1 MVDARGQRPWMA
13 YAPVQTD
20 KTMESIQE
28 LGKEFDQYL
37 ATRPATDDELSKSV
51 HNNVNSLPGQFET
64 GNAVMNAM
72 LSNQRFGRDD
82 DYVPTLKSRYEA
94 IQLENV
100 QGAAE
105 QVLHPDK
112 LTWLIVGDRTEIEDK
127 IRGMNLGEVS
137 IMDVD
142 GNIIE

>member
-1 MVDARGQRPWMA
+1 MFNARGQRPWMA

-20 KTMESIQE
+20 KTMESLQE
-28 LGKEFDQYL
+28 LEKEFDQYL
-37 ATRPATDDELSKSV
+37 GTKPATGEELSKSV
-51 HNNVNSLPGQFET
+51 HNNVNSLPGQYET
-64 GNAVMNAM
+64 GNAVMGAL

-82 DYVPTLKSRYEA
+82 DYVSTLKSRYEA
-94 IQLENV
+94 IKLENI

-105 QVLHPDK
+105 NVLHPDK
-112 LTWLIVGDRTEIEDK
+112 LTWLIVGDRKEIEDK
-127 IRGMNLGEVS
+127 IRGMNLGKVS